1 MLCIR
6 SSSDNSIAGANSDQK
21 DAATITPA
29 LNPNIVFNT
38 FRLTS
43 LKKHTVSDPSA
54 VIPHVNSVANN
65 AWMAGFKFSNQFTL
79 FSPHIT

>member
-21 DAATITPA
+21 DAAIITPA
-29 LNPNIVFNT
+29 LKPKIVFNT

-43 LKKHTVSDPSA
+43 LKKHTVSEPNA
-54 VIPHVNSVANN
+54 VIPHVNIVANN
-65 AWMAGFKFSNQFTL
+65 A
-79 FSPHIT
+79 

>member
-1 MLCIR
+1 M
-6 SSSDNSIAGANSDQK
+6 AGANSDQK

-29 LNPNIVFNT
+29 LNPKIVFNT
-38 FRLTS
+38 LRFTS

-54 VIPHVNSVANN
+54 VIPHVNIVANN